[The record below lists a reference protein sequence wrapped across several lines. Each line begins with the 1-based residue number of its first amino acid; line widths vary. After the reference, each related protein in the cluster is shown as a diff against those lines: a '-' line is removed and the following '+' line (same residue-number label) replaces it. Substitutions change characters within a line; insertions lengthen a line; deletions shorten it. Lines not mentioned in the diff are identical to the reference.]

1 MKDAPNVTPYD
12 VLPGAVAAGAPD
24 IRSERSE
31 PHSKRDVRSDIAIGD
46 LTRARQP
53 EHPCLLVTADLLGA
67 IADKCRRHRWAA
79 ENLRSMERLAH
90 RWQPPEL
97 ARFKIE
103 RKGFTWYGL
112 TRRQTIEEL
121 WQTALVCKLTD
132 NRELR
137 DKVLTYLRRIA
148 DPDHG
153 YPTTRWATDSTAYV
167 HEGEF
172 FTFYP
177 AVYDL
182 MHDDLGEDDHAAI
195 SGTLR
200 LYLRTCEAWH
210 DGGTGNWSV
219 TANTGAILSSLALR
233 DMAMLERFVTIRNGF
248 VDQLSKGVMGDGWW
262 LEGASN
268 YGYLVARYFGY
279 AAEAC
284 HNRGVDLYHLRVPAR
299 PGHLSHDDWPNGWM
313 GMNFDGWGPPG
324 GADRGLKDLH
334 DGPIPMMDQHGC
346 VVANSDSH
354 KLAPGDLYE
363 LAYYR
368 YGDPAYAW
376 ILARTDRMGW
386 QSLVWGVPELPDA
399 ADPRAGS
406 AHADNAGITALRS
419 QTPGRDAGQQI
430 QAYVKWGIH
439 GGWHGHFDRTAL
451 LALSRYGTEFFSP
464 LASWFG
470 YESPLYKAWVQP
482 SISHNM
488 VVVDGLQQEPVPSR
502 QLLFHAGQALQA
514 GVVETRA
521 RWAQKKPW
529 DVRNPGDLDPHN
541 LEKMIDYGDAA
552 PVTQRRLV
560 AVTDDYVVIA
570 DHLQAPVA
578 RTYDWLIHPVGLE
591 ETHAAAIRM
600 TGHSDRLLDDPAG
613 SYYHITECEWFEAR
627 TPLVHSFRDGS
638 TWLAVH
644 SVWPASLHGA
654 TGTFPFPM
662 ADVSYRIDGDG
673 RYLADGGFV
682 ANAFDRHGID
692 VDVTGVSELRLTISI
707 DARAGIALR
716 EHTLGDPRFVTT
728 DGGTVRPP
736 DLPVTIAGAG
746 GPAPGFEPT
755 RFTPGAHD
763 RQIDLTPAGH
773 RVAVTFDTTSLDSA
787 RFATDLMVDGRIRD
801 MATMRRTL
809 LLRQHGTEA
818 RFLTVLE
825 PFRTSP
831 AIRQVRSPGP
841 DHIEVSL
848 ADGRMHS
855 IEITGLEAGTD
866 LRVSLREHRS
876 GALVREE
883 MTA

>member
-24 IRSERSE
+24 IRSEWSE

-67 IADKCRRHRWAA
+67 IADKCRGHRWAA

-195 SGTLR
+195 TGTLR

-233 DMAMLERFVTIRNGF
+233 DMAMLERFVTIRSGF
-248 VDQLSKGVMGDGWW
+248 ADQLSKGVMGDGWW

-268 YGYLVARYFGY
+268 YGYLVARSFGY

-368 YGDPAYAW
+368 YRDPAYAW
-376 ILARTDRMGW
+376 ILARADRMGW

-419 QTPGRDAGQQI
+419 RTPGRDAGEQI

-502 QLLFHAGQALQA
+502 QLLFHTGQALQA
-514 GVVETRA
+514 CVVETRA

-529 DVRNPGDLDPHN
+529 DVRNPGDLDPQN
-541 LEKMIDYGDAA
+541 LEKMVDYGDAA

-600 TGHSDRLLDDPAG
+600 AGHSDRLLDDPAG
-613 SYYHITECEWFEAR
+613 SYYHVTECEWFEAR

-638 TWLAVH
+638 TRLAVH

-654 TGTFPFPM
+654 LGTFPFPM

-673 RYLADGGFV
+673 RHLADGGFV
-682 ANAFDRHGID
+682 ANAFDRHAID

-716 EHTLGDPRFVTT
+716 AHTLGDPRFVTT

-787 RFATDLMVDGRIRD
+787 RFVTDLMVDGRIRD

-831 AIRQVRSPGP
+831 AIREVRSPGP
-841 DHIEVSL
+841 DRVEVSL
-848 ADGRMHS
+848 ADGRVHS

-883 MTA
+883 TTA